1 MRRLLIVVVLALMSG
16 GITAGALAANVH
28 FKHGSPVF
36 TDKGLYLNA
45 SGALTGLGNGDI
57 VVELTVADAQP
68 VATCSNH
75 GQHQAPGQN
84 PVRVTLTGAQAIPGS
99 EVKNG
104 NVSFNTN
111 TGAPETPIPGAPGCP
126 NSNWSEDITDV
137 IFTGLSPAAQATIDV
152 FQGPG
157 CTLNPDGTR
166 TASCGTSPVFSSTTS
181 L

>member
-1 MRRLLIVVVLALMSG
+1 MHRVRSRDSATVTSSSRSQVLGDPSG
-16 GITAGALAANVH
+16 RI
-28 FKHGSPVF
+28 
-36 TDKGLYLNA
+36 Y
-45 SGALTGLGNGDI
+45 
-57 VVELTVADAQP
+57 
-68 VATCSNH
+68 
-75 GQHQAPGQN
+75 QHQAPGQN
-84 PVRVTLTGAQAIPGS
+84 PATVTLTGAQAIPGS